1 MMRQLLLWGSQN
13 PWLSQKLPRYRFV
26 QRAVR
31 RFIPGEELE
40 AALTEAARFQEPT
53 VATIVTQLGENVTD
67 EAEAEVVARHYADAI
82 DRIEARG
89 VDTEVSVKLTQ
100 LGLDLNPETAY
111 QHTAA
116 LARQAAPFGKTVWI
130 DMEGSAYLDA
140 TLDLFRRLCQ
150 EHRNV
155 GLCLQ
160 AYLYRTADDLD
171 SLLPLAPTIRLVKGA
186 YAEPPEIAFP
196 KKADVDANFFLL
208 AQRLLDADLLARGAR
223 PAFAT
228 HDTHLVRRICEEA
241 EARSIDRSAY
251 EFQMLYGIR
260 RQEQNRLI
268 ADGYRLR
275 VLISYGQ
282 AWFPWYMRR
291 LAERPANL
299 WFVMKSL
306 FS

>member
-26 QRAVR
+26 QQAVR

-40 AALTEAARFQEPT
+40 AALTEAARFQERT
-53 VATIVTQLGENVTD
+53 VATIVTQLGENVTE
-67 EAEAEVVARHYADAI
+67 EAEAEAVARHYADAI
-82 DRIEARG
+82 DRVEARG

-100 LGLDLNPETAY
+100 LGLDLSPETAY
-111 QHTAA
+111 HHTAA
-116 LARQAAPFGKTVWI
+116 LVRQAAPFGKTVWI
-130 DMEGSAYLDA
+130 DMEGSVYLDA
-140 TLDLFRRLCQ
+140 TLEIFRRLCE

-171 SLLPLAPTIRLVKGA
+171 NLLPLAPTIRLVKGA

-228 HDTHLVRRICEEA
+228 HDAPLLRRICEEA

-260 RQEQNRLI
+260 RQEQDRLI
-268 ADGYRLR
+268 ADGYQVR

>member
-1 MMRQLLLWGSQN
+1 MMRKLLLWGSQN
-13 PWLSQKLPRYRFV
+13 PWMSQKLPRYRFM

-31 RFIPGEELE
+31 RFMPGEELDT
-40 AALTEAARFQEPT
+40 ALTEAAHFQER
-53 VATIVTQLGENVTD
+53 AIGTIFTLLGENITED
-67 EAEAEVVARHYADAI
+67 AEAETVARHYADAI
-82 DRIEARG
+82 DRVEARG
-89 VDTEVSVKLTQ
+89 VDTEMSVKLTQ

-111 QHTAA
+111 RHTAA
-116 LARQAAPFGKTVWI
+116 LARRAFGKMVWI
-130 DMEGSAYLDA
+130 DMEASNYVDA
-140 TLDLFRRLCQ
+140 TLDLFRRLRE

-160 AYLYRTADDLD
+160 AYLHRTADDLD
-171 SLLPLAPTIRLVKGA
+171 SLLPLAPAIRLVKGA
-186 YAEPPEIAFP
+186 YAEPPEVAFP
-196 KKADVDANFFLL
+196 QKADVDANFFHL
-208 AQRLLDADLLARGAR
+208 ARKLLDADLLARGAR

-228 HDTHLVRRICEEA
+228 HDTNLVRRISEEA

-260 RQEQNRLI
+260 RQEQDRLAA
-268 ADGYRLR
+268 ADYQLR
-275 VLISYGQ
+275 VLISYGE

-299 WFVMKSL
+299 WFVMKSV

>member
-1 MMRQLLLWGSQN
+1 MMRNLLLWGSQN

-31 RFIPGEELE
+31 RFMPGEEVE
-40 AALTEAARFQEPT
+40 AALTEAARLQGPT
-53 VATIVTQLGENVTD
+53 RGTIFTLLGENVTEPA
-67 EAEAEVVARHYADAI
+67 EAEAVARHYASAI
-82 DRIEARG
+82 DTVEARG
-89 VDTEVSVKLTQ
+89 VDTEMSVKLTQ
-100 LGLDLNPETAY
+100 LGLDLSPETAY
-111 QHTAA
+111 EHTAA
-116 LARQAAPFGKTVWI
+116 LAGRAAAFGKHVWI
-130 DMEGSAYLDA
+130 DMESSAYVDA
-140 TLDLFRRLCQ
+140 TLDLFRRLR
-150 EHRNV
+150 ENHHNV

-171 SLLPLAPTIRLVKGA
+171 SLLPLAPAIRLVKGA
-186 YAEPPEIAFP
+186 YAEPPALAFP
-196 KKADVDANFFLL
+196 QKADVDANYFRL

-228 HDTHLVRRICEEA
+228 HDPHLLGRIREEA
-241 EARSIDRSAY
+241 AARGLDRSTY

-260 RQEQNRLI
+260 RQEQDRLV

-275 VLISYGQ
+275 VLISYGR

-306 FS
+306 FT